1 MLLCDQCNGECHTY
15 CLYPPLFAIPS
26 GTWMC
31 PQCDQVTID
40 LVVYKTSSLCTQKCL
55 IDKLKVLLFEAEAA
69 QLRHKTIKQRMQR
82 KVER

>member
-26 GTWMC
+26 GTWVC
-31 PQCDQVTID
+31 PQCDQVAAD
-40 LVVYKTSSLCTQKCL
+40 YFFAKLHCLFMQKCL
-55 IDKLKVLLFEAEAA
+55 LDKLKVLLFEAEAA
-69 QLRHKTIKQRMQR
+69 QLRHKTMKQRMQR